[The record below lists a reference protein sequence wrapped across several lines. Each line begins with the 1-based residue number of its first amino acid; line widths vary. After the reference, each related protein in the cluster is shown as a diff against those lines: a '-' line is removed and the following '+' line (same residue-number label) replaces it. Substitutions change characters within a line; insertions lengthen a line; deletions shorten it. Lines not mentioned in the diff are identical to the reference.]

1 VVFGEIVDEEHD
13 VTYNSYQV
21 SPGTPGATFLTTYQ
35 LTQTQCG
42 PPNLVVVYGPE
53 NSVICAQ
60 PNDYVGEG
68 SYRLDTVTLDLIP
81 LKGNAPPQAS
91 TPQASTPPQASATP
105 NPG

>member
-1 VVFGEIVDEEHD
+1 MAIGVTSAAVYGAIVDEDTD
-13 VTYNSYQV
+13 VTYNSYEVQ
-21 SPGTPGATFLTTYQ
+21 SGTPGATFLTTYQ

-60 PNDYVGEG
+60 PNSNVGEG

-81 LKGNAPPQAS
+81 IKGPPAPSSSAS
-91 TPQASTPPQASATP
+91 Q
-105 NPG
+105 PG